1 MVPGHEP
8 ARFEIA
14 GVEGQDPLDLW
25 TAAPEHLV
33 HFGMGDESAPGPAD
47 TPVYRVQ
54 LQADI
59 DSAEAAF
66 RDREARLQRSAWALD
81 AVPDRLDDL
90 VTRTQAR
97 QKRAESQDVH
107 FGIDELGAGRESAET
122 ELLDLLAEADSI
134 ATALPPAAGQV
145 DFGLVDEV
153 LDPAI
158 EQARS
163 QLNALFDQVN
173 REVLHFAWVET
184 AIQGQILARTSVGWS
199 GSAGTVW
206 KEGILQEEARLH
218 NRTLGFATRSRA
230 LKMRMALTIT
240 GGAVKVAALMTNPAG
255 PVLAL
260 PVVYRYVKQMLAQAS
275 ELRQIIP
282 TPLS

>member
-1 MVPGHEP
+1 MAHGHQP

-25 TAAPEHLV
+25 TTTPELPV
-33 HFGMGDESAPGPAD
+33 HFGLEGESAGLPAD

-54 LQADI
+54 LPADI
-59 DSAEAAF
+59 ASAEAAF
-66 RDREARLQRSAWALD
+66 HEREARLQRSAWALET
-81 AVPDRLDDL
+81 VPDRLDDL
-90 VTRTQAR
+90 VTRTQAGQR
-97 QKRAESQDVH
+97 LAESRDVH
-107 FGIDELGAGRESAET
+107 FGIDELGTGRDTAET
-122 ELLDLLAEADSI
+122 ELLDLLAEADI
-134 ATALPPAAGQV
+134 VAAALPPNAGQV

-163 QLNALFDQVN
+163 QLHALLDQVN

-184 AIQGQILARTSVGWS
+184 AIQEQILARTSVDWS
-199 GSAGTVW
+199 GDAETVW
-206 KEGILQEEARLH
+206 KEGILPEEARLH
-218 NRTLGFATRSRA
+218 NRTLGIATHSRA

-275 ELRQIIP
+275 ELRQINPIP
-282 TPLS
+282 IA